1 MGTLYPQRAQRAECS
16 NIFATMLLGL
26 RLFSPLVLF
35 VGTSPIV
42 YSRDMTAKPTR
53 PVWRSLQS
61 RGPQVG
67 AVYSRTVNLPV
78 IGVQTV
84 VRTPPVPNPLAVCGH
99 YLAVATTLLPFRHR
113 GFGFSQRLRQSCNS
127 WVSSN

>member
-1 MGTLYPQRAQRAECS
+1 MGTACRECS
-16 NIFATMLLGL
+16 NFFATMLLGL

-35 VGTSPIV
+35 MGTSPIV

-84 VRTPPVPNPLAVCGH
+84 VRTPPVPNPLAVRII
-99 YLAVATTLLPFRHR
+99 LAVATTLLPFRYR
-113 GFGFSQRLRQSCNS
+113 GFGFSQ
-127 WVSSN
+127 